1 MDAPSLEILEA
12 GWGLLQSGLVGN
24 NLIHSREVGTGWD
37 LRSLPA

>member
-24 NLIHSREVGTGWD
+24 NLI
-37 LRSLPA
+37 PAERLELGGI